1 MQWWWWGAFL
11 KDLKGELVFER
22 QVEDSQVMKFG
33 TGIPDRGNS
42 INKGTEIMM
51 AGKLL
56 VVKYQMV
63 KYEEGV
69 VWARSWMVMC

>member
-1 MQWWWWGAFL
+1 
-11 KDLKGELVFER
+11 
-22 QVEDSQVMKFG
+22 MKFG